1 MPSAGEVRYAVASI
15 DPRSNFPA
23 IPAAPADT
31 DGVNPESSL
40 SFPSLHPHP
49 TTWHRDRPIEPEA
62 TALLVVD
69 VQNLEIAPPIEREH
83 PAFVADL
90 RTRVVPNIACLI
102 AACRQAGIEVIY
114 TVIESLTRDGRD
126 RSLDHKL
133 SGILVPKGAWEGRV
147 IDAVAPRDDD
157 IVLPKT
163 SSGVFNSTNVDYVLR
178 NLGVRHLLVV
188 GLLTDQCVDMAVR
201 DGADR
206 GYYTIC
212 ISDCCSTYTEARQ
225 TNALQAFSGYCRTVT
240 LAAMLAEIALAAKKA
255 RTG

>member
-1 MPSAGEVRYAVASI
+1 MSPPP
-15 DPRSNFPA
+15 DHSNE
-23 IPAAPADT
+23 T
-31 DGVNPESSL
+31 GL
-40 SFPSLHPHP
+40 R
-49 TTWHRDRPIEPEA
+49 RDRPIEPEA

-69 VQNLEIAPPIEREH
+69 VQNLEISLPIEHEH

-90 RTRVVPNIACLI
+90 RARLVPNIARLV
-102 AACRQAGIEVIY
+102 AACRQAGIEVVY

-147 IDAVAPRDDD
+147 IDAVAPLDDE

-163 SSGVFNSTNVDYVLR
+163 SSGVFNSTNIDYVLR

-206 GYYTIC
+206 GYYAIC
-212 ISDCCSTYTEARQ
+212 VSDCCSTYTAERQ
-225 TNALQAFSGYCRTVT
+225 ANALRAFGGYCRTVT
-240 LAAMLAEIALAAKKA
+240 LEAMLAEIAASAKKA
-255 RTG
+255 PAR